1 MKGSVN
7 LSPGVAAA
15 VIVLV
20 VAGLA
25 FMLYRS
31 TGTKGHVDLSADQV
45 KQMQQMMGQQ
55 KQENGANASN
65 AGMMPRAQ
73 HSVPPGMSGGK

>member
-20 VAGLA
+20 VAGIA
-25 FMLYRS
+25 FWLFKS
-31 TGTKGHVDLSADQV
+31 TGSRGHVQLSPDQV
-45 KQMQQMMGQQ
+45 TQMQQMMGQQ
-55 KQENGANASN
+55 KADNGANV
-65 AGMMPRAQ
+65 GMMQRSP
-73 HSVPPGMSGGK
+73 HSLPPPGTPTGK